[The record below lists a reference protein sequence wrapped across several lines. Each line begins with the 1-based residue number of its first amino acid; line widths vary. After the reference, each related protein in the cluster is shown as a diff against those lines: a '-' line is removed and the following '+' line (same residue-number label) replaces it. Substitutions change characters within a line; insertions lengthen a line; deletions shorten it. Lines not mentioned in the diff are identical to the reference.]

1 MEPGLHKT
9 NQAWR
14 VDIFRD
20 HSIEITIHFK
30 IIEQKPFFTAYSI
43 AVSLGGR

>member
-1 MEPGLHKT
+1 MELGLHKT

-20 HSIEITIHFK
+20 HSVEITIHFK
-30 IIEQKPFFTAYSI
+30 IIEQSLSSLRIALPFP
-43 AVSLGGR
+43 